1 MKYTFKDITNGEIYD
16 SASVMFVTGQY
27 NIFNNIVI
35 DEIRD
40 RCIAKEIPVLDTSL
54 LDEFGIDISE
64 MSGVKVSNSVDF
76 DTFINS
82 VASPSLTGKW
92 FCNTDYSF
100 LSKKQREKLMNYL
113 KSPFSTGKLV
123 VGCSDYRDYKVLLR
137 HKIIINSPSVHL
149 IQLNYPYRDILTLVV
164 KSLFENRRVNIEPR
178 AVELFIMRMS
188 NSYDDYEEVI
198 DKIVS
203 ESVPQDTPGQDP
215 NWVYTITYD
224 DTLSAMKGIENFVLD
239 DFIDR
244 ILIPLNSD
252 KTNGKNK
259 VYRMLSSLMEEFGAE
274 QLVQKL
280 RRKIDDYIEFRLAIN
295 SGIIPVKVRFSI
307 PEAKGRLPE
316 NHPLQRFSDYTFRKM
331 AITASKTSLKD
342 WFCMKMILTNIQ
354 YKYDVVSYERALYSL
369 VNRSV
374 LSESRLSNDIGM
386 SNILNEFELR
396 LNKVVYDETKL
407 IHYNN

>member
-1 MKYTFKDITNGEIYD
+1 
-16 SASVMFVTGQY
+16 
-27 NIFNNIVI
+27 
-35 DEIRD
+35 
-40 RCIAKEIPVLDTSL
+40 
-54 LDEFGIDISE
+54 
-64 MSGVKVSNSVDF
+64 
-76 DTFINS
+76 
-82 VASPSLTGKW
+82 
-92 FCNTDYSF
+92 
-100 LSKKQREKLMNYL
+100 
-113 KSPFSTGKLV
+113 
-123 VGCSDYRDYKVLLR
+123 
-137 HKIIINSPSVHL
+137 
-149 IQLNYPYRDILTLVV
+149 
-164 KSLFENRRVNIEPR
+164 
-178 AVELFIMRMS
+178 
-188 NSYDDYEEVI
+188 
-198 DKIVS
+198 
-203 ESVPQDTPGQDP
+203 
-215 NWVYTITYD
+215 
-224 DTLSAMKGIENFVLD
+224 
-239 DFIDR
+239 
-244 ILIPLNSD
+244 
-252 KTNGKNK
+252 
-259 VYRMLSSLMEEFGAE
+259 MLSSLMEEFGAE

-396 LNKVVYDETKL
+396 LNNVVYDETKL